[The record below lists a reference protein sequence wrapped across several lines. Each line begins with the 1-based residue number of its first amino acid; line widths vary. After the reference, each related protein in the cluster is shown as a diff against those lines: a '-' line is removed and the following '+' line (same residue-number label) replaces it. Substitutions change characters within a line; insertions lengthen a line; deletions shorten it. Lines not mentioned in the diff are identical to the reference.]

1 MRSVSATCL
10 DSAVEDADSTS
21 VAGGRASPGSAART
35 LRRNLRSSLGDCTS
49 FSVMVGLGETYLS
62 AFVLAL
68 GLGEV
73 LAGLIVTVPMLT
85 GALLQ
90 LVTPYAVARL
100 GSHRRWV
107 VACALCQALSF
118 APLAWGAWRGAMS
131 AVWVFAAVSVY
142 WGAGLATG
150 PAWNTWVG
158 RIIPGRIRA
167 RYFARRTRF
176 GQAGVL
182 LGFLCGGLSL
192 QWGAGKDVALAT
204 FAVLFTIALLCRLLS
219 AGFLATQSEPRATW
233 RAPRLLS
240 WKELRGKV
248 RHGHDGALLVFLL
261 CMQMG
266 VQIAGP
272 YFTPFMIRHLHLSYG
287 QFVVLLMGAFIGKI
301 LAAPALGRLAHR
313 HGPRRLLLLGAWGI
327 VPLSGL
333 WLVSHSLPWLMLL
346 QFLGGVSWAAYELAF
361 FLMFFESIRE
371 DERTSLL
378 TLYNLAHS
386 AAAVAGGLIGGLI
399 LSVFGEQAHVY
410 LAIFALSSAVRGAS
424 LLLARRI
431 PDARTKARPWPLRT
445 LAVRPVDGSI
455 DRPIVAGDD
464 APAAERWIARLA
476 QWRRQ
481 LLPHLVFL
489 RADPPPGDCTGR
501 ASPLRHQPP
510 ACRPAAG
517 PLAAAEG
524 SKSST
529 AA

>member
-1 MRSVSATCL
+1 
-10 DSAVEDADSTS
+10 
-21 VAGGRASPGSAART
+21 
-35 LRRNLRSSLGDCTS
+35 
-49 FSVMVGLGETYLS
+49 MVGLGETYLS

-73 LAGLIVTVPMLT
+73 LAGLIVTVPMLI

-90 LVTPYAVARL
+90 LVSPYAVARL

-118 APLAWGAWRGAMS
+118 APLAWGAWHGEMS

-192 QWGAGKDVALAT
+192 QWGAGADVTLAT
-204 FAVLFTIALLCRLLS
+204 FAVLFLIAMTCRLFS
-219 AGFLATQSEPRATW
+219 AGFLASQSEPRAAW
-233 RAPRLLS
+233 RAPRLIS
-240 WKELRGKV
+240 WTELRGKL
-248 RHGHDGALLVFLL
+248 RHGNDGALLIFLL

-287 QFVVLLMGAFIGKI
+287 QYVVLLMGAFIGKI
-301 LAAPALGRLAHR
+301 LAAPALGRLAHQ

-371 DERTSLL
+371 EERTSLL

-399 LSVFGEQAHVY
+399 LSVFGETAHIY
-410 LAIFALSSAVRGAS
+410 LAIFVLSSVVRGAS

-431 PDARTKARPWPLRT
+431 PDTRTKSRPWPLRT
-445 LAVRPVDGSI
+445 LAVRLTDGSI
-455 DRPIVAGDD
+455 DRPIVAGGD
-464 APAAERWIARLA
+464 APPTDRWIDRLV

-489 RADPPPGDCTGR
+489 RAEAPARECAER
-501 ASPLRHQPP
+501 ATPIRREPP
-510 ACRPAAG
+510 ACRPGAGQPSEVAAG
-517 PLAAAEG
+517 PP
-524 SKSST
+524 SST